1 MQDTL
6 QVFSVWLQAQ
16 FAEHKWL
23 FSFLIILAFWALKT
37 LLLRFIKYRSQKK
50 GEDKRHQLNLLDQ
63 LFNTLILVALIALW
77 SSEIQSFAISIAAF
91 VVAIVLATRDFI
103 QCLMGFVYYISAR
116 PFRIGDWIEI
126 NKIIGEV
133 VEIDWAKTSLLEVDA
148 NSFAYTGKHVYIP
161 NSHLITQI
169 VRNLNFLRRYSL
181 HTFSIIN
188 EPSVNVCQLLDEFTE
203 RAKAHC
209 AHFRDVA
216 ERYKNVIERH
226 LDVAFISTQPEIEI
240 TTNQYAKLV
249 VTVSIFCPTEEAVA
263 LQQKISA
270 DWMNLWFAKH
280 DQTAILSAALESER
294 LKIKSIE

>member
-1 MQDTL
+1 MNASAQAL
-6 QVFSVWLQAQ
+6 VLWLQTQ
-16 FAEHKWL
+16 FMAHKWL
-23 FSFLIILAFWALKT
+23 LSFLIILSFWALKT
-37 LLLRFIKYRSQKK
+37 LLLRFIKHRSQRK

-63 LFNTLILVALIALW
+63 LFNTLILIALVALW

-116 PFRIGDWIEI
+116 PFRVGDWIEI
-126 NKIIGEV
+126 NRTVGEV
-133 VEIDWAKTSLLEVDA
+133 VEIDWAKTTLLEVDA

-188 EPSVNVCQLLDEFTE
+188 EPSVNVCTLLEEFRE
-203 RAKAHC
+203 RASAHC
-209 AHFRDVA
+209 AHFKEVA
-216 ERYKNVIERH
+216 ERYKSVIERH
-226 LDVAFISTQPEIEI
+226 LDVAFISTDPDIEI

-249 VTVSIFCPTEEAVA
+249 VTVSIFCPTEEAVL